1 MNLTLPYCR
10 SSPLRQL
17 PDCLQMPLYVTIMF
31 DLSFHHLGGDW
42 IGHFHD
48 ILQPSDTPG
57 NANTQHLLIKSLPK
71 DFEGQTRRHESV
83 LLSLNLPAGPPPL
96 APVAAVISPNLS
108 SPAGYHYQ
116 LIHAVG
122 VVSNIVRRL
131 LGCGTPP
138 RHHARC
144 GASTQATT
152 WYCHKCNN
160 GPYNIAAQSGCTNVI
175 NGRQCDHTRCE
186 YCRKE

>member
-1 MNLTLPYCR
+1 MIVTLPYCR
-10 SSPLRQL
+10 SSTLRQL
-17 PDCLQMPLYVTIMF
+17 PDYLQMPLYVTIMF

-42 IGHFHD
+42 IGPFHD
-48 ILQPSDTPG
+48 VLQPSDNPG
-57 NANTQHLLIKSLPK
+57 RPQHLLIKSLPK
-71 DFEGQTRRHESV
+71 DFEGQTRHHESV
-83 LLSLNLPAGPPPL
+83 RLSLNMSAGPPL
-96 APVAAVISPNLS
+96 APVAPVISPKLS
-108 SPAGYHYQ
+108 SPAGYHYG

-122 VVSNIVRRL
+122 ILSNTVRQL
-131 LGCGTPP
+131 LGCGAPP
-138 RHHARC
+138 RHRARW

-175 NGRQCDHTRCE
+175 NGRQCDHTRCA